1 MTTRYLNIKIKGIRN
16 IDEADLTLPF
26 MNGIYTFV
34 GANGSGK
41 STILQC
47 LAQLVVP
54 KKDSRVWLCMMSGK
68 ALR

>member
-1 MTTRYLNIKIKGIRN
+1 MTTSYLNIKIKGIRN

-47 LAQLVVP
+47 LG
-54 KKDSRVWLCMMSGK
+54 S
-68 ALR
+68 